1 MSQPVN
7 IVMAED
13 LAVKLYADLSGKQR
27 MSPVDMADA
36 AQSVAQALARPVKPE
51 GFSK

>member
-1 MSQPVN
+1 MSDPVK

-36 AQSVAQALARPVKPE
+36 AQSVAQALARTLKPE